1 MGIPRLKLFVF
12 RAGFFFYD
20 SNSMP
25 KICTFAI
32 VIFDPILRTIL
43 HWTLLIFL
51 VNDNLY
57 FLSIFPVI
65 SFFIICFEFDMV
77 DTSPVESTNI
87 SFRNLSFCSR
97 WVLDSFEIGFIVC
110 D

>member
-1 MGIPRLKLFVF
+1 
-12 RAGFFFYD
+12 
-20 SNSMP
+20 
-25 KICTFAI
+25 
-32 VIFDPILRTIL
+32 
-43 HWTLLIFL
+43 
-51 VNDNLY
+51 
-57 FLSIFPVI
+57 
-65 SFFIICFEFDMV
+65 MV